1 MIYKGIKPGEL
12 QQVGWEPCLGHV
24 GRQGSTGG
32 KRGRGLPEFPLS
44 GWGG

>member
-12 QQVGWEPCLGHV
+12 QQAGWELCLGNV
-24 GRQGSTGG
+24 VRQGSTGG
-32 KRGRGLPEFPLS
+32 KRALGLPEVTLS